1 MPFSIVRSL
10 LVLALAGATAAQSSP
25 APAGQ
30 PPPPNIAGIWV
41 LNPALT
47 QKPDEIGF
55 NAEWAKGA
63 EGEDGGRSGGGRG
76 RRGGG
81 RGWPQISRE
90 SADDSV
96 RVQQLSGEA
105 RTPPAHITIVQKAST
120 VSIADD
126 QGHSRT
132 FHPDGSLDELTIG
145 TTALPARARWDA
157 GSLVVV
163 YEVGTGRQLRY
174 TFTPAANPGRLL

>member
-10 LVLALAGATAAQSSP
+10 LVLALAGATVAQPS
-25 APAGQ
+25 
-30 PPPPNIAGIWV
+30 PNIAGIWV

-76 RRGGG
+76 RRGGASG
-81 RGWPQISRE
+81 VPPISRE

-105 RTPPAHITIVQKAST
+105 RTPPAH
-120 VSIADD
+120 
-126 QGHSRT
+126 
-132 FHPDGSLDELTIG
+132 
-145 TTALPARARWDA
+145 
-157 GSLVVV
+157 
-163 YEVGTGRQLRY
+163 
-174 TFTPAANPGRLL
+174 